1 MLICIPPSGSQNYED
16 ELSTGFRI
24 WAGPQFGNLVFTSST
39 VVYGDSFGNTV
50 NEKFRLDTRSSRSY
64 KMICAEE
71 AVLDRGGTVLRLAGL
86 YSDLRGPHTFWMKN
100 SQDAPNEVDA
110 DGEGTLNMLHY
121 SDAAAAAVGECS
133 KSPSSTRLTC
143 PSCAA

>member
-1 MLICIPPSGSQNYED
+1 
-16 ELSTGFRI
+16 
-24 WAGPQFGNLVFTSST
+24 
-39 VVYGDSFGNTV
+39 
-50 NEKFRLDTRSSRSY
+50 
-64 KMICAEE
+64 MICAEE